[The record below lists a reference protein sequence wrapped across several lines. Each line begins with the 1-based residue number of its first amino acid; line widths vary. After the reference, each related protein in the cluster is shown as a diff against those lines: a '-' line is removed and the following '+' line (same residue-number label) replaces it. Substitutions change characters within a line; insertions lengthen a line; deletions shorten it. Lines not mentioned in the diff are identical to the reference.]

1 MEKSLEKGL
10 RKVILEEFGSLVKES
25 NSLDYGRG
33 IDMNK
38 VIYFYNIIKNNEP
51 IETVS
56 EFDLFV
62 KIFEETDHLNKIL
75 IKNTEYLKG
84 NLAYDHRA
92 ARFIVNKIYN
102 SLKHN
107 KSTSQIKTWL
117 FPMFAAVREDLIQQL
132 IAYFTLFIL
141 QVSKGTTIQK
151 CKNEKLPS
159 RIMALQLSAEF
170 FGIEKIIL
178 CIKKVRIERRERE
191 KIMSLIGDWGTPIS
205 QTALTES
212 DSFDRIGVNDVVY
225 LANKLKKLKPEEFHT
240 LSKLDIKLL
249 YNIFQQTNSLDSL
262 LIKIG
267 FFPVVVQSQG
277 FLGSRIV
284 HKIFNT
290 IKKGKGFDEVMKFMI
305 PIFESIDHDKIHI
318 LINQVTIFFGLKS
331 YTNRSAQMFFR
342 CAVSHLGYDKVYG
355 ILYDNSS
362 VRGGSS
368 GNEMALKYIETLK

>member
-1 MEKSLEKGL
+1 
-10 RKVILEEFGSLVKES
+10 
-25 NSLDYGRG
+25 
-33 IDMNK
+33 
-38 VIYFYNIIKNNEP
+38 
-51 IETVS
+51 
-56 EFDLFV
+56 
-62 KIFEETDHLNKIL
+62 
-75 IKNTEYLKG
+75 
-84 NLAYDHRA
+84 
-92 ARFIVNKIYN
+92 
-102 SLKHN
+102 
-107 KSTSQIKTWL
+107 
-117 FPMFAAVREDLIQQL
+117 
-132 IAYFTLFIL
+132 
-141 QVSKGTTIQK
+141 
-151 CKNEKLPS
+151 
-159 RIMALQLSAEF
+159 
-170 FGIEKIIL
+170 
-178 CIKKVRIERRERE
+178 
-191 KIMSLIGDWGTPIS
+191 MSLIGDWGTPIS

-240 LSKLDIKLL
+240 LSQLDIKLL